1 VGIRKGDEIR
11 TKRELEVVECVVEGG
26 DVEEPIVVARCC
38 EGKIEVGSFTV
49 LASYS

>member
-1 VGIRKGDEIR
+1 VRIGEGNEIR
-11 TKRELEVVECVVEGG
+11 TERELEVVECVIEGG
-26 DVEEPIVVARCC
+26 DVEEPVVVARCG